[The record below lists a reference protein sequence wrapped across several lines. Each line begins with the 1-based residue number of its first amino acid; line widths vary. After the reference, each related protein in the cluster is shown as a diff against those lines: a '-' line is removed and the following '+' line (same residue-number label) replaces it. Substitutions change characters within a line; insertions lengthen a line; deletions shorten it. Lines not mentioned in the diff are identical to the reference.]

1 MLCAALGVVCG
12 LCIAVSTVVK
22 RFPFWAIEVL
32 APDTASG
39 LFLYAIIVALFSW
52 SLAWAFRDAKIRGR
66 TPWLCI
72 LFIVVAGWPFS
83 VLWWR
88 WLRPRKDNH
97 ESEIDH
103 A

>member
-1 MLCAALGVVCG
+1 VLCL
-12 LCIAVSTVVK
+12 STIVK
-22 RFPFWAIEVL
+22 RLRFLDFEVL

-39 LFLYAIIVALFSW
+39 IFLYAIIVALFSW

-66 TPWLCI
+66 NPWLCI
-72 LFIVVAGWPFS
+72 LFISVAGWPFS

-88 WLRPRKDNH
+88 WLRPRKDNP